1 MSFSDTY
8 KKQCFDAWYLAGR
21 PSEISRV
28 RSLIPPNEDGNVPSL
43 GVLNRWRNEMA
54 WEMYADDLDSRAI
67 QLSDNNLIAT
77 KVAMLKQHQEDA
89 ATIAKKALDAIT
101 ANGFDSSASAVT
113 AYFRATEEQRKTAG
127 FSDLLERLDKM
138 TNNDV
143 EAEIRAL
150 LSRASANDQIVEAG
164 TVDALVS
171 DVAESDDSSDT

>member
-1 MSFSDTY
+1 MTKSSFSDSY

-21 PSEISRV
+21 PSEISKV
-28 RSLIPPNEDGNVPSL
+28 RSMLPPNEYGDVPSL
-43 GVLNRWRNEMA
+43 SALNRWRSEMA

-67 QLSDNNLIAT
+67 QISDNNLIAT

-89 ATIAKKALDAIT
+89 ATIAKKALETIKAD
-101 ANGFDSSASAVT
+101 GFDSSASAVT

-150 LSRASANDQIVEAG
+150 LSRASANDQIVDAG
-164 TVDALVS
+164 VVDSVM
-171 DVAESDDSSDT
+171 ESEDSSDT

>member
-1 MSFSDTY
+1 MTKSSFSDSY

-21 PSEISRV
+21 PSEISRI
-28 RSLIPPNEDGNVPSL
+28 RSMLPPNEYGDVPSL
-43 GVLNRWRNEMA
+43 SALNRWRSEMA

-67 QLSDNNLIAT
+67 QISDNNLIAT

-89 ATIAKKALDAIT
+89 ATIAKKALETIKSD
-101 ANGFDSSASAVT
+101 GFDSSASAVT

-150 LSRASANDQIVEAG
+150 LSRASANDQIVDAG
-164 TVDALVS
+164 VVDI
-171 DVAESDDSSDT
+171 AESEDSSDT